1 MNYYNPLLQQMQP
14 IQMPQNN
21 IVNVPSE
28 DMARNYPV
36 APGNTIIFKHD
47 NAPYIYTKTIG
58 YSQFDTPVFERY
70 VLDVGTPKIEP
81 IKDEPISL
89 PLDDIKAEISEIR
102 ALYEDLKDKIDKPK
116 RTVKKE
122 VTEDEQ

>member
-58 YSQFDTPVFERY
+58 YSQFDTPVFEKY

-81 IKDEPISL
+81 VKDEPISL

-102 ALYEDLKDKIDKPK
+102 ALYEELKDKIDKPK
-116 RTVKKE
+116 KTVKKE

>member
-81 IKDEPISL
+81 VKDEPISL

-102 ALYEDLKDKIDKPK
+102 TLYEELKDKIDKPK

-122 VTEDEQ
+122 VENDE

>member
-70 VLDVGTPKIEP
+70 VLDVGTPKIELV
-81 IKDEPISL
+81 KDEPISL

-102 ALYEDLKDKIDKPK
+102 ALYEELKDKIDKPK
-116 RTVKKE
+116 KTVKKE
-122 VTEDEQ
+122 VTEDE

>member
-47 NAPYIYTKTIG
+47 NAPYIYTKTII
-58 YSQFDTPVFERY
+58 YWKSVSRT
-70 VLDVGTPKIEP
+70 K
-81 IKDEPISL
+81 
-89 PLDDIKAEISEIR
+89 
-102 ALYEDLKDKIDKPK
+102 LKCFGHYKY
-116 RTVKKE
+116 
-122 VTEDEQ
+122 

>member
-81 IKDEPISL
+81 VKDEPISL

-102 ALYEDLKDKIDKPK
+102 ALYEELKDKIDKPK
-116 RTVKKE
+116 KTVKKE

>member
-58 YSQFDTPVFERY
+58 YSQFDTPVFEKY
-70 VLDVGTPKIEP
+70 VLDVGTPKIESV
-81 IKDEPISL
+81 KDEPVSL

-102 ALYEDLKDKIDKPK
+102 ALYEELKDKIDKPK
-116 RTVKKE
+116 KTVKKE
-122 VTEDEQ
+122 VTEDE

>member
-14 IQMPQNN
+14 IQMPQNS

-58 YSQFDTPVFERY
+58 YSQFDKPVFEKY
-70 VLDVGTPKIEP
+70 VLDTETPKIEP
-81 IKDEPISL
+81 TNNEPISL

-102 ALYEDLKDKIDKPK
+102 ALYEELKDKLDKPK

-122 VTEDEQ
+122 VTEDE

>member
-1 MNYYNPLLQQMQP
+1 MTYYNPLLQQMQP

-21 IVNVPSE
+21 VVYVHSE

-36 APGNTIIFKHD
+36 APGNNIIFKND
-47 NAPYIYTKTIG
+47 NAPYIYTKTMG
-58 YSQFDTPVFERY
+58 YSQYDKPCFERY
-70 VLDVGTPKIEP
+70 KREDEERPEIEP

-89 PLDDIKAEISEIR
+89 PLDDLKAEISEIR

-122 VTEDEQ
+122 VTEDE

>member
-81 IKDEPISL
+81 VKDEPIPL
-89 PLDDIKAEISEIR
+89 PLDDLKAEISEIR

>member
-58 YSQFDTPVFERY
+58 YSQFDTPVFEKY

-81 IKDEPISL
+81 VKDEPISL

-102 ALYEDLKDKIDKPK
+102 ALYEELKDKIDKPK
-116 RTVKKE
+116 KTVKKE
-122 VTEDEQ
+122 VTEDE

>member
-14 IQMPQNN
+14 IQMPQNS

-58 YSQFDTPVFERY
+58 YSQFDKPVFEKY
-70 VLDVGTPKIEP
+70 VLDTETPKIEP
-81 IKDEPISL
+81 INNEPISL
-89 PLDDIKAEISEIR
+89 PLDDLKAEISEIR
-102 ALYEDLKDKIDKPK
+102 ALYEELKDKLDKPK

-122 VTEDEQ
+122 VTEDE

>member
-36 APGNTIIFKHD
+36 APGNTIILKHD

-58 YSQFDTPVFERY
+58 YSQFDKPVFERY

-81 IKDEPISL
+81 VKDEPISL

-116 RTVKKE
+116 KTVKKE
-122 VTEDEQ
+122 VTEDE